1 MIFAIIFYSTGYQ
14 YAPPSRSFNSEEQV
28 SDYSASSFANESGDN
43 VVLCCF
49 VCVHAIGTGTEHV
62 TNASRKKTKITLQ
75 SAK

>member
-1 MIFAIIFYSTGYQ
+1 MFYSTGYQ
-14 YAPPSRSFNSEEQV
+14 YAPHSSVTRNFNSEEQV